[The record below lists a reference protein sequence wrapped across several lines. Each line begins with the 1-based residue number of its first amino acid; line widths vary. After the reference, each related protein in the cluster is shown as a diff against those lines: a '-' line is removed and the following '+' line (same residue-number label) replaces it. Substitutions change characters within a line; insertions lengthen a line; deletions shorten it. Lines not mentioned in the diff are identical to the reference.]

1 MTYFRLVLL
10 WGICGL
16 LSLNVARAQ
25 SKVSGVALDSVSHEP
40 LAFASVFMANT
51 TLGVTTNDKGEFEFA
66 RVPKGTYDLV
76 GSYVGYRLGKLTI
89 SVETTPLKLTLNLAP
104 TGNQLGEVVVRPE
117 PNKPAEYKQFTE
129 LFIGGSTFS
138 EQCHISNPN
147 DVRVML
153 DDSTQ
158 ELTARTKEYLQI
170 DNDALG
176 YRLKYYGLYFAY
188 DKEAQSITY
197 YGQPV
202 FEELK
207 PRDEAQRRLWAA
219 NRLTAYTGSLMHF
232 LRSVYTNRLAAGG
245 FLAQQIKLVPNPRY
259 ERDQQQRTA
268 LLAAGAA
275 GAYSPAEQ
283 DSLRRW
289 SREVSETPTLY
300 PEPRPID
307 SLRVVKPNGHT
318 YLRFSGQLQVA
329 HFGEAPD
336 PRFRGRM
343 NTLGYARTPY
353 PAQRQVSRLVLTDGE
368 AEIQADGSVRNPLE
382 VAVGG
387 YWGFEKIGEFLPYDY
402 VPTGMPAPVRT
413 APVPAAPV
421 RPGRRR

>member
-1 MTYFRLVLL
+1 MV
-10 WGICGL
+10 
-16 LSLNVARAQ
+16 
-25 SKVSGVALDSVSHEP
+25 LDSVTHEP
-40 LAFASVFMANT
+40 LSFASVFLANT
-51 TLGVTTNDKGEFEFA
+51 TLGATTTEKGEFEFP
-66 RVPKGTYDLV
+66 RVPKGTYDIV
-76 GSYVGYRLGKLTI
+76 GSYVGYRLGKQTI
-89 SVETTPLKLTLNLAP
+89 TVEAAPQRLTLNLAP
-104 TGNQLGEVVVRPE
+104 TGNQLGEVVVKPA
-117 PNKPAEYKQFTE
+117 PNKPEEYRKFIE

-138 EQCHISNPN
+138 AQCRISNPD

-158 ELTARTKEYLQI
+158 ELTARTKEFLQI

-188 DKEAQSITY
+188 DKDAQSITY

-202 FEELK
+202 FEEMK

-219 NRLTAYTGSLMHF
+219 NRLTAYTGSFMHF
-232 LRSVYTNRLAAGG
+232 LRCVYTNRLAAGS
-245 FLAQQIKLVPNPRY
+245 FIAQQIRLVPNPRY
-259 ERDQQQRTA
+259 ERNQQQRTA

-289 SREVSETPTLY
+289 SREAAEQVTLY

-307 SLRVVKPNGHT
+307 SLRRVKPNGRV
-318 YLRFSGQLQVA
+318 YLRFTGQLQAA

-336 PRFRGRM
+336 PRFRQPM
-343 NTLGYARTPY
+343 NTLGYSRTPF
-353 PAQRQVSRLVLTDGE
+353 PLVRQVSRLQLADDE
-368 AEIQADGSVRNPLE
+368 AEIQADGSLRNPLE

-402 VPTGMPAPVRT
+402 VPTGMPT
-413 APVPAAPV
+413 PAAPA
-421 RPGRRR
+421 RPAPAARPVRRR